1 MKLCVFDC
9 DSTLIDAETIDEL
22 ARLNGQNAAVSAIT
36 ERAMAGKLDF
46 FEALSERVKL
56 LRGVDYQTACE
67 VCHSLPLM
75 PGAEEVVAELKARA
89 YRVIIFS
96 GGFREATVPLAQKL
110 GADADFANFLH
121 HKEGLLTGLVGGE
134 MMAAEAKGT
143 MLERLQ
149 RLLGVSAK
157 DTVPS
162 GTVPTIWRCLLA
174 VKHVLPFVLSQYC
187 EKLLRLVWMT
197 KICEECS
204 SIYPNYTRS
213 AGNMHQDDY
222 VMTM

>member
-1 MKLCVFDC
+1 VKLCVFDC

-134 MMAAEAKGT
+134 MMAAGAKGT

-157 DTVPS
+157 DTVS
-162 GTVPTIWRCLLA
+162 VGDGANDLA
-174 VKHVLPFVLSQYC
+174 MFARSETRIAFCAKPILREAATACVDDKDLRGVLEHLP
-187 EKLLRLVWMT
+187 
-197 KICEECS
+197 
-204 SIYPNYTRS
+204 
-213 AGNMHQDDY
+213 
-222 VMTM
+222 

>member
-157 DTVPS
+157 DTVS
-162 GTVPTIWRCLLA
+162 VGDGANDLA
-174 VKHVLPFVLSQYC
+174 MFARSETRIAFCAKPILREAATACVDDKDLRGVLEHLP
-187 EKLLRLVWMT
+187 
-197 KICEECS
+197 
-204 SIYPNYTRS
+204 
-213 AGNMHQDDY
+213 
-222 VMTM
+222 

>member
-9 DSTLIDAETIDEL
+9 DSTLVDAETIDEL

-36 ERAMAGKLDF
+36 ERAMAGELDF

-56 LRGVDYQTACE
+56 LRGIDYRAACE

-75 PGAEEVVAELKARA
+75 SGAEEVVAELKARA

-96 GGFREATVPLAQKL
+96 GGFREATLPLAQKL

-121 HKEGLLTGLVGGE
+121 QKEGQLTGLVGGE
-134 MMAAEAKGT
+134 MMRAEVKGT

-149 RLLGVSAK
+149 RLLGVSPQ
-157 DTVPS
+157 DTVAVGDGANDLAMFSRS
-162 GTVPTIWRCLLA
+162 GTRIAFCAKP
-174 VKHVLPFVLSQYC
+174 VLREAATACVDDKDLRGVL
-187 EKLLRLVWMT
+187 EHL
-197 KICEECS
+197 
-204 SIYPNYTRS
+204 P
-213 AGNMHQDDY
+213 
-222 VMTM
+222 